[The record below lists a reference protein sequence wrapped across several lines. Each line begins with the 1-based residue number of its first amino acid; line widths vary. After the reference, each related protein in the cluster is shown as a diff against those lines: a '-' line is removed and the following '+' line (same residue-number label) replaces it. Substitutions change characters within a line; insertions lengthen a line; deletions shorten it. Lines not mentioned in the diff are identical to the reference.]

1 MLAAE
6 TRVLKLVDGPLET
19 DDGATCGENMIPVRE
34 YFLTVMSDPSALLYS
49 ALESG
54 ETEMSLKSK
63 LFDRVGNCQ
72 TMPYPPRDT

>member
-1 MLAAE
+1 MLPAE
-6 TRVLKLVDGPLET
+6 TRVLELIDGPLEP
-19 DDGATCGENMIPVRE
+19 DEGATGEDDTVQVRE
-34 YFLTVMSDPSALLYS
+34 YFLAVMSDPSTLLYS